1 MNPSRNRSFDEWD
14 ESDVRVR
21 PNKKGSR
28 PRTKERPRYKHAIR
42 GRVVTVDR
50 GRWSVVVDE
59 GTPQERTLIAARA
72 RELRRTPIVT
82 GDFVDV
88 VGDISGAKDT
98 LARIFVWESVL
109 RYCAAVP
116 MTQIQPNVWWW
127 PMQTSWSLWLLL
139 RIRSRAQVLSIE
151 PSLPHMMPG

>member
-59 GTPQERTLIAARA
+59 GTHR
-72 RELRRTPIVT
+72 
-82 GDFVDV
+82 
-88 VGDISGAKDT
+88 SGLLSRHGHAN
-98 LARIFVWESVL
+98 
-109 RYCAAVP
+109 CAVP
-116 MTQIQPNVWWW
+116 PL
-127 PMQTSWSLWLLL
+127 SLETLW
-139 RIRSRAQVLSIE
+139 
-151 PSLPHMMPG
+151 M

>member
-50 GRWSVVVDE
+50 GRH
-59 GTPQERTLIAARA
+59 GHAN
-72 RELRRTPIVT
+72 
-82 GDFVDV
+82 
-88 VGDISGAKDT
+88 
-98 LARIFVWESVL
+98 
-109 RYCAAVP
+109 CAVP
-116 MTQIQPNVWWW
+116 PL
-127 PMQTSWSLWLLL
+127 SLETLW
-139 RIRSRAQVLSIE
+139 
-151 PSLPHMMPG
+151 M